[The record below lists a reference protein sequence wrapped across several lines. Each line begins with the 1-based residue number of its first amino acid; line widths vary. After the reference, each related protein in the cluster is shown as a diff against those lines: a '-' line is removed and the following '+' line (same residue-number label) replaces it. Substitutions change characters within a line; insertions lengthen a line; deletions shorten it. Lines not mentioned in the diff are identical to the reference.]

1 MEAVHGEGRGSYL
14 WGRCVHNV
22 RIERLWADVTAQ
34 IGATWADIFLLL
46 EVHHGLNINN
56 TSHIW
61 LLHYLFLRQINDQL
75 RFFME
80 AWNQHQIRIRDGPSR
95 SPADMFG
102 FDMFVHGV
110 RGTNPGQPPQ
120 PQEQDLT
127 LEELEVHGIDW
138 EALRDDSLLESRQ
151 DNNPS
156 DEGSSSWIGRQGP
169 PEHLNEVPVE
179 APAGPFS
186 QEELEFLDAV
196 LGHLA
201 GAVGDAEVIQLWTE
215 ALIVARQLRP
225 DQF

>member
-14 WGRCVHNV
+14 WGRSVHNV
-22 RIERLWADVTAQ
+22 HIERLWADVTAQ

-46 EVHHGLNINN
+46 
-56 TSHIW
+56 
-61 LLHYLFLRQINDQL
+61 INDQL

-80 AWNQHQIRIRDGPSR
+80 VWNQHQIRIRDGPSH

-102 FDMFVHGV
+102 FDMFVYGV
-110 RGTNPGQPPQ
+110 CETNPSQPPQ

-127 LEELEVHGIDW
+127 LEELEVHEIDW
-138 EALRDDSLLESRQ
+138 EALRDDSLLESCQ

-156 DEGSSSWIGRQGP
+156 DEGFPSWIGHQGP

-186 QEELEFLDAV
+186 QEELEFLDTV
-196 LGHLA
+196 LDHLA
-201 GAVGDAEVIQLWTE
+201 GAVGDAEVIQWSSE

-225 DQF
+225 DLF